1 MGFST
6 LKVCIGST
14 SAMILILRLKNSTW
28 LAVCK
33 FWGESRLCP
42 MRERCE
48 FAKFWSQV
56 DPVWTTRP
64 VDPCGDIR
72 VHELEYAGE
81 TISSKLL

>member
-1 MGFST
+1 
-6 LKVCIGST
+6 
-14 SAMILILRLKNSTW
+14 
-28 LAVCK
+28 
-33 FWGESRLCP
+33 